1 MRLSYSGIFGSKL
14 AASSPKRF
22 AGICALLRLWVPRSP
37 PFAFIPLTFLSKCL
51 KYTLKINPPF
61 SFLLSKKE
69 EKKKVGKL

>member
-37 PFAFIPLTFLSKCL
+37 PFAFIPLTFFENS
-51 KYTLKINPPF
+51 Y
-61 SFLLSKKE
+61 FLTYRVDATGFEPATPALQRQCSTN
-69 EKKKVGKL
+69 